1 MKPVISIVIP
11 VYNIRSDYLT
21 ACIRSATSQT
31 LQDIEII
38 CVDDC
43 STNNSL
49 SLLREAARRDRRIRV
64 IALDHNRGTCYARK
78 AGVEAARGK
87 YLLFL
92 DADDTLEP
100 DACSILYKQM
110 MIHNVDILQFE
121 TRIIAESYLEPERIL
136 RSARNLQPYHGY
148 LYGQDVLNGCFR
160 NTLYRFTVWNKMYR
174 TAMVKKAFRCLSAD
188 YLVKAEDA
196 YTYFVIACHAKSYYG
211 LSNCR
216 LYNYHF
222 GCGIT
227 GRTELSLRHLDLYC
241 QNMCSWDALNGFVRS
256 RNLAYYKN
264 VFLPRF
270 RMDLLMDCL
279 KKYFVYLPQYMQEEG
294 MNILRSYWR
303 EDELNKGFARIAL
316 PMAG

>member
-1 MKPVISIVIP
+1 MSMKISIVIP
-11 VYNIRSDYLT
+11 VFDIKEEYLT
-21 ACIRSATSQT
+21 SCIRNVTSQT
-31 LQDIEII
+31 MQDIEII

-64 IALDHNRGTCYARK
+64 IALDRNRGTCYARK
-78 AGVEAARGK
+78 VGVEAARGK

-100 DACSILYKQM
+100 DACSILYRQM
-110 MIHNVDILQFE
+110 VIHNVDILQFGA
-121 TRIIAESYLEPERIL
+121 RIIAESYLEPERIL
-136 RSARNLQPYHGY
+136 RSEKNLLPYNGY

-160 NTLYRFTVWNKMYR
+160 NNLYRFTVWNKMYR
-174 TAMVKKAFRCLSAD
+174 TAVVKKAFRCLSDD

-196 YTYFVIACHAKSYYG
+196 YTYFVIACHAKSYCG
-211 LSNCR
+211 ISNCR

-241 QNMCSWDALNGFVRS
+241 QNMCSWGALNNFVQS
-256 RNLAYYKN
+256 RNLSYYKN

-279 KKYFVYLPQYMQEEG
+279 TKYFVYLPEQMQEEG
-294 MNILRSYWR
+294 MEILRSYWR

>member
-11 VYNIRSDYLT
+11 VYNIRSEYLT
-21 ACIRSATSQT
+21 ACIRSVTSQT

-43 STNNSL
+43 STNDSL
-49 SLLREAARRDRRIRV
+49 HLLRETARRDRRIRV
-64 IALDHNRGTCYARK
+64 IALDHNHGTCYARK
-78 AGVEAARGK
+78 TGVEAARGK

-110 MIHNVDILQFE
+110 MIHDVDILQFE
-121 TRIIAESYLEPERIL
+121 TKIIAESYLEPERIM
-136 RSARNLQPYHGY
+136 RSNRNLQPYHGY

-160 NTLYRFTVWNKMYR
+160 SKLYRFTVWNKMYR
-174 TAMVKKAFRCLSAD
+174 TTVVKKSFCCLSED
-188 YLVKAEDA
+188 YLVKGEDA
-196 YTYFVIACHAKSYYG
+196 YTFFVIAYHAKSYYG
-211 LSNCR
+211 LSNCE
-216 LYNYHF
+216 LYTYRF
-222 GCGIT
+222 GVGIT

-241 QNMCSWDALNGFVRS
+241 QNMCALNALNDFVRS
-256 RNLAYYKN
+256 RNLPYYDN

-270 RMDLLMDCL
+270 RTDLLMDCL
-279 KKYFVYLPQYMQEEG
+279 TKYFIYLPDQMQKEG
-294 MNILRSYWR
+294 MEILRRYWQ
-303 EDELNKGFARIAL
+303 EDELGRGFARIAL